1 MSKVFMIKTLA
12 NKLHNDV
19 LEVITS
25 PHLLIRPNGF
35 MVVRAMLG
43 LKIYYILYFK
53 NSIMISN

>member
-1 MSKVFMIKTLA
+1 MIRTLA

-25 PHLLIRPNGF
+25 PHLLIRLNCF
-35 MVVRAMLG
+35 MAVRAMLG
-43 LKIYYILYFK
+43 LKIESVNYILYFE